1 MGTNNVN
8 NRRVDRNTLMMAMR
22 RHLRIEGT
30 KTVRNFDKE
39 TFLEDAENYLD
50 DASGN
55 NRGGARRRN
64 NRGVSPV
71 PRAEY
76 DGFGA
81 AGGDMMPEEDLAA
94 DGRKIGKRRKKKKRG
109 KSSSSTQQP
118 EYASGSA
125 AEGGT
130 SSGVDASGSG
140 NDDDVWE
147 DDNYYSAAVD
157 STSNGGGGGAND
169 YDNDADAEEEEISIF
184 GQTAGASNAT
194 WVECDRCKKVTS
206 LSTMCKTRLEVM
218 PIDCCS
224 ISPLPSL
231 CICLYQWRRL
241 RGVVD
246 ARKLPTRW
254 FCSMNK
260 NDPNRAR
267 CSAPEEEYE

>member
-157 STSNGGGGGAND
+157 STLNAVAND

-206 LSTMCKTRLEVM
+206 LV
-218 PIDCCS
+218 PIVNWDLKSCTS
-224 ISPLPSL
+224 IIAPSHLIFL
-231 CICLYQWRRL
+231 CVFFFTS
-241 RGVVD
+241 GD
-246 ARKLPTRW
+246 A
-254 FCSMNK
+254 SV
-260 NDPNRAR
+260 
-267 CSAPEEEYE
+267 E